1 MTPGSGL
8 FEGGPLAAFS
18 QEILRWNR
26 QINLVSRQDT
36 AQVLQGLLDQCAQ
49 GLEALWPKGLEEG
62 WVPEDRTALQYFDLG
77 SGGGLPGVIW
87 HHLLTQ
93 RGYACSSWMVEPR
106 DKRAWFLDR
115 VAQIPDLGPFGVLQ
129 GRWGEVERE
138 ISPLYNTAFTLISL
152 KALHLTDPEV
162 LAGLVQSGGV
172 SGQESAPVRIV
183 IARYYPAGQV
193 LDPEL
198 RNHLDFPSPDSRVQI
213 QGHSFTWGG
222 ASLVKWADPSPRA
235 ACLVVSRYT
244 C

>member
-1 MTPGSGL
+1 MTVGAGS
-8 FEGGPLAAFS
+8 FESGPLAAYT

-26 QINLVSRQDT
+26 QMNLISRQDT
-36 AQVLQGLLDQCAQ
+36 TQVLQGLQDQCAL
-49 GLEALWPKGLEEG
+49 GLEALWSKGLEEG
-62 WVPEDRTALQYFDLG
+62 WVPGDLTGLQYFDLG

-87 HHLLTQ
+87 HHLLT
-93 RGYACSSWMVEPR
+93 RKGHACSSWMVEPR

-129 GRWGEVERE
+129 GRWGEVELDQSTR
-138 ISPLYNTAFTLISL
+138 YNKSFTLISL

-162 LAGLVQSGGV
+162 LAGLVQSGGTP
-172 SGQESAPVRIV
+172 GRESEPVRIV

-198 RNHLDFPSPDSRVQI
+198 RTHLDFPSRDARVQI
-213 QGHSFTWGG
+213 QGQDFTWEG

-235 ACLVVSRYT
+235 AGLVVSRYT